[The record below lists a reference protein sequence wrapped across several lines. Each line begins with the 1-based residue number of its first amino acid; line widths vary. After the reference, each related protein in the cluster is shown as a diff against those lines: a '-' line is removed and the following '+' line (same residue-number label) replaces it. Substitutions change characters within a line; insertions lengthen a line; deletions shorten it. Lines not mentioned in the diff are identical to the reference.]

1 MTKAVT
7 CPCGYVVRG
16 TDERELVANAQR
28 HAKEAHGMELTQEQ
42 VLAMARPE

>member
-7 CPCGYVVRG
+7 CPCGYIVRG
-16 TDERELVANAQR
+16 TDEEELVVKAQR
-28 HAKEAHGMELTQEQ
+28 HAKEEHGIELTREQ

>member
-16 TDERELVANAQR
+16 TDEQELVANAQQ
-28 HAKEAHGMELTQEQ
+28 HAKAAHGMELTREQ